1 MEAFH
6 SLIVKIRGINYYLI
20 DEGHNQR
27 GWVLL
32 LHGFPDLALGWK
44 HQIAALARAG
54 YRVVA
59 PDMVGFGDTDAPED
73 LQRYGFQS
81 VAHDMVA
88 LMDYLGCHS
97 AFYIGCHDWGGMA
110 GWRLA
115 QYYPERVRGLLSF
128 CTSFQPTHS
137 QWIPDEKIVSGAGI
151 DCQFKILP
159 NLAYQGVFAL
169 PQTDALM
176 DANVDQVFDYMFHH
190 NPSLLEPNVHPLIAS
205 LKGPPLAKAI
215 DTSKHK
221 EKYKRRGFHGGLNW
235 YRTRRLNYDQEKQAL
250 AEGTMTAGIRVPCML
265 VVCLRD
271 PFLTPK
277 MSRRIHEYIPR
288 CSIAEMD
295 ATHWVLVE
303 NDREATRHLLQFFG
317 SLDGKS
323 ETKPLKPKL

>member
-97 AFYIGCHDWGGMA
+97 AFYIGCHDWC
-110 GWRLA
+110 WRLA

-169 PQTDALM
+169 SQTDALM

-190 NPSLLEPNVHPLIAS
+190 DPSLLEPNVHPLIAS
-205 LKGPPLAKAI
+205 LK
-215 DTSKHK
+215 
-221 EKYKRRGFHGGLNW
+221 W

-288 CSIAEMD
+288 CHIAEMD

-323 ETKPLKPKL
+323 ETKLLKPKL